1 MHNFDQFS
9 FCVINTYFCD
19 NCNFCFVLFFPI
31 FSQIKQEQS
40 ITVNNLLSKL
50 EEKVLAVAASTG
62 DNIRASVND
71 NLMGGLGWLPVL
83 TFGEMHIP
91 IRYNGEMGSCNAEFM
106 AVFETTKNKIIR
118 RICNSCPDDDYKDI
132 YYRRLTSITNSKL
145 LIMLKYGHFDPFY
158 HGVTNVC
165 FQDFTLHSTYE
176 HAKAGTNQWE
186 HCHPLGPVSTSQTYM
201 CTMA

>member
-1 MHNFDQFS
+1 MHNFDKFS

-19 NCNFCFVLFFPI
+19 NCNFFFVLFFPI

-83 TFGEMHIP
+83 SS
-91 IRYNGEMGSCNAEFM
+91 GEMGIPTRFAEFM
-106 AVFETTKNKIIR
+106 ALFETTKNKIIR

-132 YYRRLTSITNSKL
+132 YYRRLTSVNNRKL
-145 LIMLKYGHFDPFY
+145 LNMLRNGHFDLSEY

-176 HAKAGTNQWE
+176 DAKAGTNQWE